1 MSLHVCVDGGCDG
14 VLTQMFLQPTSFS
27 NYFKTEKFR
36 KMMLQM
42 LPKNAESNSAI
53 SRGMIHMGK

>member
-14 VLTQMFLQPTSFS
+14 VLTQMFLQLTSFS

-36 KMMLQM
+36 KVMLQM